1 MKKLLSCLLA
11 AAMLFTM
18 ASAIAAEPFEPIER
32 NNALVKF
39 LNETDTK
46 TKDIALQLQFG
57 DDVADLVLRA
67 EGDNFHVVARD
78 NGTQKGHLQLTPEAL
93 FVTSNGSVKQL
104 KYATV
109 VAFMQDIVKTA
120 DALVN
125 EAIDS
130 IPQQEVPSEAELAAA
145 AAKAEVIASMAAAQ
159 QQADAATLFS
169 AGASFAS
176 KFKAENILDVKENDD
191 SVEISLRSE
200 AYASALADAI
210 DDLMLDPALAELVDR
225 KAAATGGKT
234 FASIQ
239 KDWIVN
245 REATL
250 EAIRTIQSTDL
261 IEDGHWKSHFQIG
274 EKTEEEKDNEVLVC
288 DVDTWIND
296 DADAAE
302 MVLNLGFQDADPLMV
317 YEMAVNP
324 SRFWEKVTAQNSE
337 AEIRYDIEEGR
348 LSGGFVKA
356 VVEGN
361 EELYAEFSPDYMYM
375 KGANGGF
382 FSSVRETWTGKIRY
396 ELVAETAQGAEA
408 SMTVDFYE
416 DGDSLVCELRTGE
429 SDQSLMFKLSR
440 IDRIDI
446 EDLSAAENVELTEE
460 TLKAEFEN
468 ILKTVLPAQTA
479 NP

>member
-1 MKKLLSCLLA
+1 
-11 AAMLFTM
+11 
-18 ASAIAAEPFEPIER
+18 
-32 NNALVKF
+32 
-39 LNETDTK
+39 
-46 TKDIALQLQFG
+46 
-57 DDVADLVLRA
+57 
-67 EGDNFHVVARD
+67 
-78 NGTQKGHLQLTPEAL
+78 
-93 FVTSNGSVKQL
+93 
-104 KYATV
+104 
-109 VAFMQDIVKTA
+109 
-120 DALVN
+120 
-125 EAIDS
+125 
-130 IPQQEVPSEAELAAA
+130 
-145 AAKAEVIASMAAAQ
+145 MAAAQ

-317 YEMAVNP
+317 YETAVNP

-337 AEIRYDIEEGR
+337 AEIRYDIDEGR

-356 VVEGN
+356 VGEGN

-440 IDRIDI
+440 IDKIDI

>member
-1 MKKLLSCLLA
+1 MRRLLSCLLA
-11 AAMLFTM
+11 AVMLLTM
-18 ASAIAAEPFEPIER
+18 TSAFAEPFAPIER
-32 NNALVKF
+32 DNALLKF
-39 LNETDTK
+39 LKETDTNA
-46 TKDIALQLQFG
+46 KDLALQIQSG
-57 DDVADLVLRA
+57 DQVADLVIRA
-67 EGDNFHVVARD
+67 EGGQLHLVARE
-78 NGTQKGHLQLTPEAL
+78 NETQVGHLQLTPEAI
-93 FVTSNGSVKQL
+93 FVAANGTVTQL
-104 KYATV
+104 KYATLT
-109 VAFMQDIVKTA
+109 AILQDLLKEV
-120 DALVN
+120 DARIT
-125 EAIDS
+125 EAINS
-130 IPQQEVPSEAELAAA
+130 IPQQAVPSEAELAAA
-145 AAKAEVIASMAAAQ
+145 AAKAQVLASMAAAQ

-169 AGASFAS
+169 AGMNFAS
-176 KFKAENILDVKENDD
+176 KFKAANILDVKEEED
-191 SVEISLRSE
+191 SLEISPRSE
-200 AYASALADAI
+200 AFAAALADAI

-337 AEIRYDIEEGR
+337 AEIRYDIDEGR